1 MFTVVIPTI
10 WSPPIDFIDKNIES
24 LSNNDLVK
32 NIILINNKLD
42 KNKGRYSDNSKVIE
56 LNFDNIYVNQSWN
69 LGAEMSTTDN
79 VCLMNDDVVF
89 NTDIFKFIKDSFES
103 SNDVK
108 LVGVCKSS
116 YSLENDGEF
125 LLEKISVRN
134 KGWGCLIFTKKQFYT
149 PIPNDLRIHFGDDYL
164 IKRQEGFTYKVKG
177 LKVMSE
183 ISTSINSDEKFLEII
198 QQDNI
203 NSLKYGLPWSND
215 Y

>member
-69 LGAEMSTTDN
+69 LGVEMSTTDN

-89 NTDIFKFIKDSFES
+89 NTDIFKFIKYSFES

-125 LLEKISVRN
+125 LLEKIS
-134 KGWGCLIFTKKQFYT
+134 LI
-149 PIPNDLRIHFGDDYL
+149 ICWLL
-164 IKRQEGFTYKVKG
+164 IMKMENGK
-177 LKVMSE
+177 M
-183 ISTSINSDEKFLEII
+183 
-198 QQDNI
+198 
-203 NSLKYGLPWSND
+203 
-215 Y
+215 